1 MDDISRLQSMK
12 EKKEHMK
19 TIHPFTCESCHNLT
33 TKLFQ
38 IRRSNTWLGV
48 CEHCNKEHE
57 KHYPSS

>member
-1 MDDISRLQSMK
+1 MK